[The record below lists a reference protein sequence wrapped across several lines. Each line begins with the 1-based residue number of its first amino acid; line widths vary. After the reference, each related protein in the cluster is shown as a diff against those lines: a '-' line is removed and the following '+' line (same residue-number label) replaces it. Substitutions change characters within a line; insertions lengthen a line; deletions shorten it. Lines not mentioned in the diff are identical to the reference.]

1 MEQHLTRR
9 AVTWIKDEYFNSLVL
24 NETSLE
30 QWSEWYFESCFFVLL
45 FELKLCFFDTIF
57 LNL

>member
-1 MEQHLTRR
+1 MEPHVTRR

-24 NETSLE
+24 NEASLE
-30 QWSEWYFESCFFVLL
+30 QWSEWYFESCLFVFL
-45 FELKLCFFDTIF
+45 FELKLCFVDTIF